1 MSGIEVSRTSP
12 SGVWADLVGQPHA
25 VELLRAAARSAAS
38 PGAAPAGWTPAD
50 GGQPSAAPSTAPSAM
65 SRSWLI
71 TGPPGS
77 GRSNAARAFAAALQ
91 CTPVAGP
98 DSTGGGGG
106 GDGDATSGGG
116 GGPAEL
122 GCGQCRACRT
132 VLANTHPDVLL
143 IRTEVLSIKI
153 REVRELVARAAMA
166 PTVGRRLVVV
176 VEDADRLTED
186 AADALLKSIEEP
198 GPRTVWLLCAPSVD
212 DVAPTIRS
220 RCRHLRL
227 RTPSAAAVA
236 DFLVRRHGADPALA
250 LLGARCAQGHIGR
263 ARALATDAGVRAR
276 HDAVLSLPARLT
288 GPAAAVRAAADLV
301 ATATED
307 AALASAGAA
316 VEATARL
323 RRQLGLRE
331 GTRPDRTAQAAL
343 REQAD
348 EQETMAKRA
357 VRDHLD
363 RALLDL
369 AAYYRDV
376 LATQLGAVGDAVNEH
391 QRAVIDAAAA
401 ADAPEAT
408 LRRIDAVLAARD
420 VIAANG
426 APLLAVEAMALALAR
441 AAPADGRAGLP
452 GGPGPVGPAA
462 HGSST
467 PPPGRHALSRVVPWL
482 S

>member
-1 MSGIEVSRTSP
+1 VSVAVPTVGVMSEIEVSRASP
-12 SGVWADLVGQPHA
+12 GGVWADLVGQPHA

-38 PGAAPAGWTPAD
+38 PGAAPAGWTAVE
-50 GGQPSAAPSTAPSAM
+50 GGQPAAAPSATPSAM

-91 CTPVAGP
+91 CTPV
-98 DSTGGGGG
+98 DT
-106 GDGDATSGGG
+106 DATSGTGDG

-153 REVRELVARAAMA
+153 REIRELVARAAMA

-236 DFLVRRHGADPALA
+236 DFLVRRHGADRALA

-369 AAYYRDV
+369 AAFYRDV

-391 QRAVIDAAAA
+391 QRPVIDAAAA

-441 AAPADGRAGLP
+441 AAPADSRAGP
-452 GGPGPVGPAA
+452 RGGPGPVGPAM

-467 PPPGRHALSRVVPWL
+467 TAPGGRALSRVVPWP

>member
-1 MSGIEVSRTSP
+1 MSGIEVSRVSP
-12 SGVWADLVGQPHA
+12 GGVWADLVGQPHA

-38 PGAAPAGWTPAD
+38 PGAAPSGWTPAD
-50 GGQPSAAPSTAPSAM
+50 GGQPSAAPPAASPAAPSAM

-91 CTPVAGP
+91 CT
-98 DSTGGGGG
+98 GG
-106 GDGDATSGGG
+106 GDGTD
-116 GGPAEL
+116 GGPVEL

-153 REVRELVARAAMA
+153 REIRELVARAAMA

-288 GPAAAVRAAADLV
+288 GPAAAVRAAAELV
-301 ATATED
+301 TTATED

-369 AAYYRDV
+369 AAFYRDV

-391 QRAVIDAAAA
+391 QRPVIDAAAA
-401 ADAPEAT
+401 VDAPEAT

-426 APLLAVEAMALALAR
+426 APLLTVEAMALALAR
-441 AAPADGRAGLP
+441 AAPADSRAGP
-452 GGPGPVGPAA
+452 RGGPGPVGPAM

-467 PPPGRHALSRVVPWL
+467 TAAGSRALSRVVPWP